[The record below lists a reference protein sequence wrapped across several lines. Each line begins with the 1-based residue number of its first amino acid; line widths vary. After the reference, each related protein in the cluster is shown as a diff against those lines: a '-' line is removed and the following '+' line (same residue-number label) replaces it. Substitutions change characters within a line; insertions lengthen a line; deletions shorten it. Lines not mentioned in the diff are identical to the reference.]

1 MILKVGDSASI
12 TKTFS
17 DKDVITFANLTGDN
31 NPIHLD
37 EEYAENSRFKK
48 RLVHGI
54 LVSGLISAVLGM
66 QVPGPGCIYINQTI
80 NFRAPV
86 FLEDRI
92 TATVKVKSVREDKP
106 IVVLETVCTNQDNVV
121 VIDGEAVLLVPN
133 ES

>member
-17 DKDVITFANLTGDN
+17 DEDVITFANLTGDN